1 MPLSNTTFSNDTDP
15 VSKLDKVLSLLDSTT
30 VEVKFFDKNGRPVVD
45 RAMLEMVLE
54 DYAQATQDATVFN
67 KWLQLDTKFDK
78 SLREYKSDIKLLIA
92 SISSR
97 NQAQSALQNAAPDL
111 APAGTPP
118 ESDMG
123 RPLPTN

>member
-1 MPLSNTTFSNDTDP
+1 MPLSNTTFNDTDP

-45 RAMLEMVLE
+45 RDMLEMVLE
-54 DYAQATQDATVFN
+54 DYAQSTQDATVFN

-78 SLREYKSDIKLLIA
+78 SLRAYKSDIKLLIA

-97 NQAQSALQNAAPDL
+97 NQAQSALQNAAPEI
-111 APAGTPP
+111 APAGAPP
-118 ESDMG
+118 NEMG
-123 RPLPTN
+123 RPLPTE